1 MNSGKRQNSDNKR
14 TRSISRK
21 INRRLL
27 RKLLSSFI
35 LMDIIIVVM
44 AVFFWCHS
52 AETGNGDKFSISNQ
66 RSFSSVTSLEPDEK
80 NGSSDVS
87 DAQDIHEAYADYLKA
102 KDNNISSVFPGKF
115 RDTLAESMYS
125 YEDDSGKMRHVYSGT
140 FLLSLFSCVYITAI
154 IQLLTIAGV
163 LISGARKIRRY
174 LAPLDELAFKAQFL
188 SDAARFDQQ
197 SLQELEDAIDAISPS
212 GDGARIHTGN
222 SEMENLETSINHL
235 LERMRESYSQ
245 QSRFVSDASHEL
257 RTPISVL
264 QGYVD
269 MLDRWG
275 KDDEKILD
283 ESIDAIKS
291 ETEHMKKL
299 VEQLLFLAR
308 SDSGRTKLTMEEFS
322 LNDMMKEV
330 CDESSM
336 IDEKHKYIFKP
347 WNDDIR
353 VTGDMAMLKQTA
365 RILAE
370 NAARYTPEE
379 GAITMSTSMEIS
391 EDEAARP
398 AFTIQDEGIGIS
410 SEALSHIFD
419 RFYRSDPARAK
430 ESGGTGLGL
439 SIAKWIVDRHGGH
452 FKVLTMEEVGTRITV
467 VL

>member
-1 MNSGKRQNSDNKR
+1 MNDRKRQNGSAKR

-27 RKLLSSFI
+27 RKLISSFI

-44 AVFFWCHS
+44 AVFFWCYS
-52 AETGNGDKFSISNQ
+52 VQTKNDGDFDFSKKW
-66 RSFSSVTSLEPDEK
+66 SFSSVSDLAPDR
-80 NGSSDVS
+80 NSSD
-87 DAQDIHEAYADYLKA
+87 DIPEAYVDYLESA
-102 KDNNISSVFPGKF
+102 DINSSLIFPGKF
-115 RDTLAESMYS
+115 RDALAESMYN
-125 YEDDSGKMRHVYSGT
+125 YEDQHGKTHHVYSGT
-140 FLLSLFSCVYITAI
+140 FLLNLFTSIYIAAFV
-154 IQLLTIAGV
+154 QLFTIAGV

-188 SDAARFDQQ
+188 GDAARFDQQ
-197 SLQELEDAIDAISPS
+197 SLQELENAIDAIRPS
-212 GDGARIHTGN
+212 GDAAHIHTGN
-222 SEMENLETSINHL
+222 AEMENLEGSINHL
-235 LERMRESYSQ
+235 LDRMRESYSQ

-264 QGYVD
+264 QGYVN

-275 KDDEKILD
+275 KNDEKILD
-283 ESIDAIKS
+283 ESISAIKS

-308 SDSGRTKLTMEEFS
+308 GDSGRHKLTMEEFS
-322 LNDMMKEV
+322 LNDMIKEV

-336 IDEKHKYIFKP
+336 IDGRHQYIFRP
-347 WNDDIR
+347 WDDDIR
-353 VTGDMAMLKQTA
+353 VVGDAAMLKQTA
-365 RILAE
+365 RILTE

-379 GAITMSTSMEIS
+379 GAIIVSTSMETS
-391 EDEAARP
+391 DDGTVSP
-398 AFTIQDEGIGIS
+398 AFTIQDEGMGIS
-410 SEALSHIFD
+410 ADSLSHIFD

-452 FKVLTMEEVGTRITV
+452 FDVLTMEDVGTRITV
-467 VL
+467 VLPV